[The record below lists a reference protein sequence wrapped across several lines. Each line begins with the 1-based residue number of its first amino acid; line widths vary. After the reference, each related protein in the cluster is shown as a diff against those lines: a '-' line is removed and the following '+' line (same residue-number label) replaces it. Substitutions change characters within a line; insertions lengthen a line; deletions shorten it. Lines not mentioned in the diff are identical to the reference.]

1 MAVWFSSDLGS
12 ENKIKTYKN
21 NIYIL
26 SYSRLFFYTSITSYK
41 NEIIL
46 IFYILQYTI
55 ISIKAAIF

>member
-46 IFYILQYTI
+46 IF
-55 ISIKAAIF
+55 